1 MDGLEVE
8 RALNELLK
16 TSPIGK
22 LEESELVTTIKDLLR
37 LNEQAMGRINKLKVV
52 LILFEYFSNNY
63 WFLFTRI
70 KFNETVY
77 NKLGELGNELPKK
90 VYIRRV
96 GIVSEFIESTRIG
109 KTDERLMT
117 DVATIVT
124 DEEDVD

>member
-109 KTDERLMT
+109 KTDEGLMT